1 MSLSV
6 VPTIDVDFYKTT
18 VNGEEFKHKVTL
30 ALLIDADG
38 NDVTNQKQLPL
49 VGTKVKT
56 LGFTLERGETIFY
69 ETTINANVRP
79 LSEGLQIWSGRM
91 MRAMRYITGIFS
103 AYVEAK
109 GAFKDKKDP
118 IHIAIKEFNK
128 TMMANSPI
136 LRSID
141 DSNED
146 EMFKSLDIIGKI
158 IINGEQYLLLRITFQ
173 GHSVL
178 FFDISKNMNF

>member
-1 MSLSV
+1 MSLAFT
-6 VPTIDVDFYKTT
+6 PTIDVDFYKTT
-18 VNGEEFKHKVTL
+18 INDEVFKHQVTL
-30 ALLIDADG
+30 GLLIDSEG
-38 NDVTNQKQLPL
+38 NDVTSLKQLPL

-69 ETTINANVRP
+69 ETTVNANVRP
-79 LSEGLQIWSGRM
+79 LPEGLQIWAGRL
-91 MRAMRYITGIFS
+91 MRAMRYITGLF
-103 AYVEAK
+103 AFFVEAK
-109 GAFKDKKDP
+109 EVFKDKKDP

-128 TMMANSPI
+128 SMMGNNAV
-136 LRSID
+136 LKSID